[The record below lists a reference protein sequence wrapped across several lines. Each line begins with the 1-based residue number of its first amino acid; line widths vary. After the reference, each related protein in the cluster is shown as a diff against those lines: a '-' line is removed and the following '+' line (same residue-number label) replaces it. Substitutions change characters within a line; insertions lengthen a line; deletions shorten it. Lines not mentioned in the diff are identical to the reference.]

1 MSPDV
6 ESGILYTDKR
16 IQETDFM
23 ASIKGY
29 MDGIDISA
37 WQDTIDI
44 AKVPCD
50 FVIVK
55 ATEGTDYKNR
65 YFAKHCEQTVR
76 AGRLLG
82 AFHYANG
89 GDPHSE
95 ADYFIAYSK
104 KYIGKAILVLDW
116 EGQNNPQFGR
126 SDRAWCKEWCD
137 YVYRKTGVKPMIYI
151 QKSAMDNVKDLGY
164 RLWVAQYPDY
174 ERTGYQEHPWNEGQ
188 YECDIRQYTSVGRL
202 PGYDGNLDL
211 NKSYIDK
218 AAWKKY
224 AAKKSDSAKGKNS
237 SGNNNATTTKKKSI
251 EVIAAEVIAGKWGNG
266 EDRKNRL
273 KKAGYDYNKVQA
285 KVNVI
290 VTASQKK
297 SVEVI
302 AREVIAGDWGNGED
316 RKSKLK
322 KAGYDYDK
330 VQKLVNEMLQK

>member
-1 MSPDV
+1 
-6 ESGILYTDKR
+6 
-16 IQETDFM
+16 M
-23 ASIKGY
+23 ASNKVSLKGY

-44 AKVPCD
+44 TKVPCD

-65 YFAKHCEQTVR
+65 YFAKHCDQTVKS
-76 AGRLLG
+76 GKLLG

-89 GDPHSE
+89 GDPHAE

-137 YVYRKTGVKPMIYI
+137 YVYRKTGVKPLIYI
-151 QKSAMDNVKDLGY
+151 QKSAMDNVKNLGY

-188 YECDIRQYTSVGRL
+188 YNCSIRQYTSVGRL

-218 AAWKKY
+218 ATWRKC
-224 AAKKSDSAKGKNS
+224 AAIKTDSEKGNSKGKDIGSNS
-237 SGNNNATTTKKKSI
+237 GKSNDKNNKNNTDSKKKSI
-251 EVIAAEVIAGKWGNG
+251 AAIAKEVLAGKWGNGDDRKTKLTKAGYDYNKVQAEVNKQVKASKAKSADEIAREVIAGKWGNG
-266 EDRKNRL
+266 EERKAKL
-273 KKAGYDYNKVQA
+273 KNAGYDPNT
-285 KVNVI
+285 I
-290 VTASQKK
+290 QK
-297 SVEVI
+297 
-302 AREVIAGDWGNGED
+302 R
-316 RKSKLK
+316 
-322 KAGYDYDK
+322 
-330 VQKLVNEMLQK
+330 VNELMGR

>member
-1 MSPDV
+1 
-6 ESGILYTDKR
+6 
-16 IQETDFM
+16 M
-23 ASIKGY
+23 ASKKVSLKGY

-44 AKVPCD
+44 TKVPCD

-65 YFAKHCEQTVR
+65 YFAKHCDQTVKS
-76 AGRLLG
+76 GKLLG

-89 GDPHSE
+89 GDPHTE

-137 YVYRKTGVKPMIYI
+137 YVYRKTGVKPLIYI
-151 QKSAMDNVKDLGY
+151 QKSAMDNVKNLGY

-188 YECDIRQYTSVGRL
+188 YNCSIRQYTSVGRL

-218 AAWKKY
+218 ATWRKC
-224 AAKKSDSAKGKNS
+224 AAIKTDSEKGNSKGKDTGSNS
-237 SGNNNATTTKKKSI
+237 GKSNDKNNKNNTDGKKKSI
-251 EVIAAEVIAGKWGNG
+251 EVIAKEVIAGKWGNGDARKTKLTKAGYDYDKVQAEVNRQIKASKTKSADEIAREVIAGKWGNG
-266 EDRKNRL
+266 EERKAKL
-273 KKAGYDYNKVQA
+273 KNAGYDPNT
-285 KVNVI
+285 I
-290 VTASQKK
+290 QK
-297 SVEVI
+297 
-302 AREVIAGDWGNGED
+302 R
-316 RKSKLK
+316 
-322 KAGYDYDK
+322 
-330 VQKLVNEMLQK
+330 VNELMSR

>member
-1 MSPDV
+1 
-6 ESGILYTDKR
+6 
-16 IQETDFM
+16 M
-23 ASIKGY
+23 ASNKVPLKGY

-44 AKVPCD
+44 TKVPCD

-65 YFAKHCEQTVR
+65 YFAKHCDQAMK
-76 AGRLLG
+76 AGKLLG

-95 ADYFIAYSK
+95 AEYFIAYSK
-104 KYIGKAILVLDW
+104 KYVGKAILVLDW

-137 YVYRKTGVKPMIYI
+137 HVYSNTGVKPLIYI
-151 QKSAMDNVKDLGY
+151 QKSAMDNVKGLGY

-202 PGYDGNLDL
+202 PGYNGNLDL

-218 AAWKKY
+218 TTWKKY
-224 AAKKSDSAKGKNS
+224 AAKKTGS
-237 SGNNNATTTKKKSI
+237 
-251 EVIAAEVIAGKWGNG
+251 
-266 EDRKNRL
+266 
-273 KKAGYDYNKVQA
+273 
-285 KVNVI
+285 
-290 VTASQKK
+290 SQKK
-297 SVEVI
+297 SIDVI
-302 AREVIAGDWGNGED
+302 AREVIAGDWGNGDD
-316 RKSKLK
+316 RKNRLK
-322 KAGYDYDK
+322 KAGYDHVK
-330 VQKLVNEMLQK
+330 VQNKVNEMLGR

>member
-1 MSPDV
+1 
-6 ESGILYTDKR
+6 
-16 IQETDFM
+16 M
-23 ASIKGY
+23 ASNKVSLKGY

-44 AKVPCD
+44 TKVPCD

-65 YFAKHCEQTVR
+65 YFAKHCDQTVKS
-76 AGRLLG
+76 GKLLG

-89 GDPHSE
+89 GDPHTE

-137 YVYRKTGVKPMIYI
+137 YVYRKTGVKPLIYI
-151 QKSAMDNVKDLGY
+151 QKSAMDNVKNLGY

-188 YECDIRQYTSVGRL
+188 YNCSIRQYTSVGRL

-218 AAWKKY
+218 ATWRKC
-224 AAKKSDSAKGKNS
+224 AAIKTDSEKGNSKGKDTGSNS
-237 SGNNNATTTKKKSI
+237 GKSNDKNNKNNKNNTDSKKKSI
-251 EVIAAEVIAGKWGNG
+251 EEIAKEVIAGKWGNGDIRKTKLTKAGYDYDKVQSAVNRQIKASHTKPADEIAREVIAGKWGNG
-266 EDRKNRL
+266 EERKTKL
-273 KKAGYDYNKVQA
+273 KDAGYDPNM
-285 KVNVI
+285 I
-290 VTASQKK
+290 QK
-297 SVEVI
+297 
-302 AREVIAGDWGNGED
+302 R
-316 RKSKLK
+316 
-322 KAGYDYDK
+322 
-330 VQKLVNEMLQK
+330 VNELMSR

>member
-1 MSPDV
+1 M
-6 ESGILYTDKR
+6 
-16 IQETDFM
+16 
-23 ASIKGY
+23 
-29 MDGIDISA
+29 
-37 WQDTIDI
+37 
-44 AKVPCD
+44 
-50 FVIVK
+50 
-55 ATEGTDYKNR
+55 
-65 YFAKHCEQTVR
+65 
-76 AGRLLG
+76 
-82 AFHYANG
+82 
-89 GDPHSE
+89 
-95 ADYFIAYSK
+95 
-104 KYIGKAILVLDW
+104 
-116 EGQNNPQFGR
+116 
-126 SDRAWCKEWCD
+126 
-137 YVYRKTGVKPMIYI
+137 YRKTGVKPMIYI

-218 AAWKKY
+218 A
-224 AAKKSDSAKGKNS
+224 DSAKGKNS
-237 SGNNNATTTKKKSI
+237 SEKNNNKTPKKKSI

-285 KVNVI
+285 KVNAI

-302 AREVIAGDWGNGED
+302 AREVIAGDWGNGDD
-316 RKSKLK
+316 RKTKLK
-322 KAGYDYDK
+322 KSGYDYDK

>member
-1 MSPDV
+1 
-6 ESGILYTDKR
+6 
-16 IQETDFM
+16 M
-23 ASIKGY
+23 ASAKGY

-76 AGRLLG
+76 SGRLLG

-89 GDPHSE
+89 GDPKKE
-95 ADYFIAYSK
+95 ADYFLAYSS

-137 YVYRKTGVKPMIYI
+137 HVYGKTGVKPLIYV
-151 QKSAMDNVKDLGY
+151 QKSAMDNVKNLGY

-188 YECDIRQYTSVGRL
+188 YECAIRQYTSVGKL
-202 PGYDGNLDL
+202 SGYDGNLDL

-218 AAWKKY
+218 ETWRKCAARK
-224 AAKKSDSAKGKNS
+224 ADSAQGKNN
-237 SGNNNATTTKKKSI
+237 GKKKSI
-251 EVIAAEVIAGKWGNG
+251 EVIAKEVIAGKWGNG

-285 KVNVI
+285 KVNDAVK
-290 VTASQKK
+290 ASQKK
-297 SVEVI
+297 SVDVI
-302 AREVIAGDWGNGED
+302 AKEVIAGDWGNGED
-316 RKSKLK
+316 RKSRLK
-322 KAGYDYDK
+322 KAGYDHEK
-330 VQKLVNEMLQK
+330 IQKRVNELLR